1 MNSHEFFFLNPHRK
15 NYYKQISFNLGKH
28 KERGTHRK
36 KQRQFCD
43 ILLKLTVSKVLFIH
57 RCRSKNFRAHLLLYV
72 DNGCDTFGPKRIW
85 SPAIWTP
92 TIGPQLIGS
101 SGQTNSVPMDK
112 WSPTN
117 LLPCQMVPN
126 QFGLLYKWSLEY
138 SDCPERKA
146 VGIQK
151 SGDQMGWGPFFR
163 RNQIVRDHLT
173 MGTKFD
179 GDNLSRGINIMGIIC
194 PGGQEVGDRKSGD
207 QMSSGPNVSQPF
219 QPPKF

>member
-1 MNSHEFFFLNPHRK
+1 M
-15 NYYKQISFNLGKH
+15 
-28 KERGTHRK
+28 
-36 KQRQFCD
+36 
-43 ILLKLTVSKVLFIH
+43 VSKVLCIH

-138 SDCPERKA
+138 SVCPRGQA

-151 SGDQMGWGPFFR
+151 SGDQMGWGPFVR

-179 GDNLSRGINIMGIIC
+179 GDVCPGGSTVGDRLSRGSGSEWGPEVLGSNGLGTKYVAADYSNIMTFVL
-194 PGGQEVGDRKSGD
+194 PVVA
-207 QMSSGPNVSQPF
+207 SSKRILIGL
-219 QPPKF
+219 